1 MYVMRRGMVVRLWRF
16 LNRGDVF
23 GEDMLIGNSELQD
36 HAQAVC
42 MSFVETFVLSK
53 TDLTSLLR
61 EHPYASAPIQK
72 KIRMM
77 IVTRS
82 LLYELSFAQTG
93 RPPRSWVPR
102 SLASGYSISNEAPDL
117 DQKIDHLTAK
127 VEAATAVAEGKEPPS
142 TWLSRFERRLASGE
156 DLNMLHS
163 PLRLG
168 SNHPTGPPSPLRPRV
183 ERPPAWLG
191 GKQAVAQDPLAEP
204 GHLHVVV
211 ERARANMPLGLAL
224 IPSGT
229 GHLIVNDVANGG
241 LIRSSG
247 ANIIK
252 GDQLVGVNGTRVESL
267 DGFVEL
273 LHGLPL
279 GELVFEVL
287 RPVEEPGTAHEEVV
301 PSAEAD
307 AISGAVS
314 GAVSGVTLDS
324 RQREQREQ
332 REEEQRHHH
341 HQQQQQEEEQQQEEQ
356 QQQQELKTTLQAML
370 KMQQGLQKQ
379 QRALFL
385 SMQAQSQAT
394 LELSASQRKI
404 QEELALLADVLIV
417 ASEVRKATVGA
428 VAGAGSEVRK
438 ATAGAVTGAG
448 PPPEQLTQWRLERRY
463 DAARS
468 QLASHLD
475 EQRQIV

>member
-1 MYVMRRGMVVRLWRF
+1 
-16 LNRGDVF
+16 
-23 GEDMLIGNSELQD
+23 
-36 HAQAVC
+36 
-42 MSFVETFVLSK
+42 
-53 TDLTSLLR
+53 
-61 EHPYASAPIQK
+61 
-72 KIRMM
+72 MM
-77 IVTRS
+77 NVTRS
-82 LLYELSFAQTG
+82 LLYELSLAQTG
-93 RPPRSWVPR
+93 RPPHSWVPR
-102 SLASGYSISNEAPDL
+102 SLANGYSLSNKQLDL

-127 VEAATAVAEGKEPPS
+127 VEAAVVVAEGKEPSSP
-142 TWLSRFERRLASGE
+142 WLGRFERRLASGE
-156 DLNMLHS
+156 STLDVLPS
-163 PLRLG
+163 PLG
-168 SNHPTGPPSPLRPRV
+168 SYHPTGPHLPLGAV

-191 GKQAVAQDPLAEP
+191 PKLSAAQDPLAEP

-224 IPSGT
+224 VPSGT
-229 GHLIVNDVANGG
+229 GHLIVNDVAKGG

-252 GDQLVGVNGTRVESL
+252 GDRLMSINGTVVESL

-287 RPVEEPGTAHEEVV
+287 RPVDAPGTALDSRPVEVPGMALEEVV

-307 AISGAVS
+307 TIKGAVS
-314 GAVSGVTLDS
+314 GAALGS
-324 RQREQREQ
+324 RQQQEQ
-332 REEEQRHHH
+332 EEQEQQEEDHRRHHH
-341 HQQQQQEEEQQQEEQ
+341 EQQQQQQQ
-356 QQQQELKTTLQAML
+356 QQQQELKATLQAML

-394 LELSASQRKI
+394 LDLRASQRKI

-417 ASEVRKATVGA
+417 ASEVRKATAGAVVGA
-428 VAGAGSEVRK
+428 V
-438 ATAGAVTGAG
+438 
-448 PPPEQLTQWRLERRY
+448 PPPEQLTHWHMERRY

-468 QLASHLD
+468 HLASHLD
-475 EQRQIV
+475 VQRQMV

>member
-16 LNRGDVF
+16 LNRGKVF
-23 GEDMLIGNSELQD
+23 GEDMLIQNSELQD

-53 TDLTSLLR
+53 TDLTNLLR
-61 EHPYASAPIQK
+61 EHPHASAPISQ
-72 KIRMM
+72 KIRRMN
-77 IVTRS
+77 VTRS
-82 LLYELSFAQTG
+82 LLYELSLAQTG
-93 RPPRSWVPR
+93 KPPQSWVPR
-102 SLASGYSISNEAPDL
+102 SLANGYSLSNKQLDL

-127 VEAATAVAEGKEPPS
+127 VEAAAVVAEGKEPTSP
-142 TWLSRFERRLASGE
+142 WLGRFERRLASGE
-156 DLNMLHS
+156 STLDVLPS
-163 PLRLG
+163 PLG
-168 SNHPTGPPSPLRPRV
+168 SYHPTGPPSPLGPV
-183 ERPPAWLG
+183 ERPPVWLG
-191 GKQAVAQDPLAEP
+191 PKLSAAQDPLAKP

-224 IPSGT
+224 VPSGT
-229 GHLIVNDVANGG
+229 GHLIVNDVAKGG

-252 GDQLVGVNGTRVESL
+252 GDQLMSINGTVVESL

-287 RPVEEPGTAHEEVV
+287 RPVEALGTALEEVL

-307 AISGAVS
+307 AITGAVS
-314 GAVSGVTLDS
+314 GAALGS
-324 RQREQREQ
+324 RQQ
-332 REEEQRHHH
+332 EEQEQQEQQEQQEEDHRRRHHE
-341 HQQQQQEEEQQQEEQ
+341 QQQQQQQ

-394 LELSASQRKI
+394 LDLRASQRKI

-417 ASEVRKATVGA
+417 ASEVRKATAGA
-428 VAGAGSEVRK
+428 VA
-438 ATAGAVTGAG
+438 GAG
-448 PPPEQLTQWRLERRY
+448 PPPEQLTQWHMERRY

-468 QLASHLD
+468 HLASHLHD

>member
-1 MYVMRRGMVVRLWRF
+1 
-16 LNRGDVF
+16 
-23 GEDMLIGNSELQD
+23 
-36 HAQAVC
+36 
-42 MSFVETFVLSK
+42 
-53 TDLTSLLR
+53 
-61 EHPYASAPIQK
+61 
-72 KIRMM
+72 
-77 IVTRS
+77 
-82 LLYELSFAQTG
+82 
-93 RPPRSWVPR
+93 
-102 SLASGYSISNEAPDL
+102 
-117 DQKIDHLTAK
+117 
-127 VEAATAVAEGKEPPS
+127 
-142 TWLSRFERRLASGE
+142 
-156 DLNMLHS
+156 
-163 PLRLG
+163 
-168 SNHPTGPPSPLRPRV
+168 
-183 ERPPAWLG
+183 
-191 GKQAVAQDPLAEP
+191 
-204 GHLHVVV
+204 
-211 ERARANMPLGLAL
+211 MPLGLAL

-241 LIRSSG
+241 LIQSSG

-314 GAVSGVTLDS
+314 GVTLDS

-332 REEEQRHHH
+332 REEEHRHHH
-341 HQQQQQEEEQQQEEQ
+341 HQQQQEEQQQEQEQ

-417 ASEVRKATVGA
+417 ASEVRKATAGA

-438 ATAGAVTGAG
+438 AMAGAVAGVG
-448 PPPEQLTQWRLERRY
+448 PPPEQLTQWRMERRY